1 MSHPFL
7 VLNRSNRRVIHQ
19 AKTLPEAQGFCS
31 GHPQCTSIAM
41 SVNGR
46 AKHEMEFVIQ
56 IVDDGGKVVAESAR
70 LYFDDAVDTFLD
82 ARLLLIPACQAKAV
96 TR

>member
-19 AKTLPEAQGFCS
+19 AKTLSEAQGFCS

-41 SVNGR
+41 SVSGR
-46 AKHEMEFVIQ
+46 AKHEVEFVIQ
-56 IVDDGGKVVAESAR
+56 VVDDAGKVVAESTR
-70 LYFDDAVDTFLD
+70 LYFEDAVDTFLD
-82 ARLLLIPACQAKAV
+82 ARILLVPACLAKAV
-96 TR
+96 TP